1 MPSEADCSSKSDR
14 KHRSIYIWENACVV
28 FSLHTNRR
36 IIEMAVKYPEFN
48 ELKKESA
55 FDWLVK
61 SEGESFTKNKAII
74 RFDMFTQNRK
84 VSISNDMKKAILTLL
99 KKYVDAEQTS
109 YTDVTINVE
118 LQKVFDRNSKRK
130 PKTEIYYI
138 LCVTVKK
145 MNGET
150 CNLKNTMEIHNVKG
164 SGLLYKSC
172 KIYAYDS
179 LKQFIL
185 K

>member
-1 MPSEADCSSKSDR
+1 
-14 KHRSIYIWENACVV
+14 
-28 FSLHTNRR
+28 
-36 IIEMAVKYPEFN
+36 MAVKYPKFN
-48 ELKKESA
+48 ELKKEPA
-55 FDWLVK
+55 FNWLVK
-61 SEGESFTKNKAII
+61 SEGEDFKTNKAII
-74 RFDMFTQNRK
+74 RLDMFHPNRK

-99 KKYVDAEQTS
+99 KKYIDVEHNPC
-109 YTDVTINVE
+109 TDVTINVE

-145 MNGET
+145 MNGENRT
-150 CNLKNTMEIHNVKG
+150 LKHTMEIHNVKG

>member
-1 MPSEADCSSKSDR
+1 MGECLT
-14 KHRSIYIWENACVV
+14 V
-28 FSLHTNRR
+28 FSLYINRR
-36 IIEMAVKYPEFN
+36 IIEIAVKYPEFN

-109 YTDVTINVE
+109 YADVTINVE

>member
-1 MPSEADCSSKSDR
+1 MGECLT
-14 KHRSIYIWENACVV
+14 V
-28 FSLHTNRR
+28 FSLYMNRR

-109 YTDVTINVE
+109 YADVTINVE

-150 CNLKNTMEIHNVKG
+150 CNLKNTMEIHNVKV

-179 LKQFIL
+179 LRQFIL

>member
-1 MPSEADCSSKSDR
+1 
-14 KHRSIYIWENACVV
+14 
-28 FSLHTNRR
+28 
-36 IIEMAVKYPEFN
+36 MAVKYPKFN

-55 FDWLVK
+55 FNWLVK
-61 SEGESFTKNKAII
+61 SEGEDFKTNKAII
-74 RFDMFTQNRK
+74 RLDMFHPNRK

-99 KKYVDAEQTS
+99 NKYVDVEHTPC
-109 YTDVTINVE
+109 TGIIINVE

-130 PKTEIYYI
+130 PRMEIYYI
-138 LCVTVKK
+138 LCVTVKNI
-145 MNGET
+145 NGES
-150 CNLKNTMEIHNVKG
+150 CNLRNTMEIHNVKG
-164 SGLLYKSC
+164 SGLLYKAC

>member
-1 MPSEADCSSKSDR
+1 MGECL
-14 KHRSIYIWENACVV
+14 NV
-28 FSLHTNRR
+28 FSLYINRR

-55 FDWLVK
+55 FDWSVK

-109 YTDVTINVE
+109 YADVTINVE

>member
-1 MPSEADCSSKSDR
+1 MS
-14 KHRSIYIWENACVV
+14 
-28 FSLHTNRR
+28 
-36 IIEMAVKYPEFN
+36 VKYPEFN

-61 SEGESFTKNKAII
+61 SEGESFGKNKAII

-84 VSISNDMKKAILTLL
+84 ISISNEMKKAILTLL
-99 KKYVDAEQTS
+99 KKYVAVQQTP
-109 YTDVTINVE
+109 YTGVTINVE

-145 MNGET
+145 INGEN

-172 KIYAYDS
+172 RDYAYDS

>member
-1 MPSEADCSSKSDR
+1 
-14 KHRSIYIWENACVV
+14 
-28 FSLHTNRR
+28 
-36 IIEMAVKYPEFN
+36 
-48 ELKKESA
+48 
-55 FDWLVK
+55 
-61 SEGESFTKNKAII
+61 
-74 RFDMFTQNRK
+74 MFHPNRK

-99 KKYVDAEQTS
+99 KKYIDVEHNPC
-109 YTDVTINVE
+109 TDVTINVE

-150 CNLKNTMEIHNVKG
+150 CNLKHTMEIHNVKG

>member
-1 MPSEADCSSKSDR
+1 
-14 KHRSIYIWENACVV
+14 
-28 FSLHTNRR
+28 
-36 IIEMAVKYPEFN
+36 MAVKYPEFN

-55 FDWLVK
+55 FDWLAK
-61 SEGESFTKNKAII
+61 SEGEDFKTNKAII
-74 RFDMFTQNRK
+74 RLDMFTQNRK

-109 YTDVTINVE
+109 YADVTINVE

-130 PKTEIYYI
+130 SKTEIYYI

>member
-1 MPSEADCSSKSDR
+1 
-14 KHRSIYIWENACVV
+14 
-28 FSLHTNRR
+28 
-36 IIEMAVKYPEFN
+36 MAVKYPEFN

-109 YTDVTINVE
+109 YADVTINVE

-138 LCVTVKK
+138 LCVTIKK

-150 CNLKNTMEIHNVKG
+150 CNLKQWKADSY
-164 SGLLYKSC
+164 SGDFENKISNIYMHQMNDKIGNKFMWRFIKKYLDKQMTELYSG
-172 KIYAYDS
+172 A
-179 LKQFIL
+179 
-185 K
+185 